1 VHDTS
6 MRTDTHR
13 KIAAACSSAA
23 LFLMLAAC
31 SGSSSPAAVAGS
43 GAAGETSAAVA
54 GPTAAVGLY
63 RQLTGFELATR
74 VPASSVYPSGFGEP
88 ADGKTNSGTT
98 LETASAKYDVSSL
111 SCSDLWG
118 DANDEGFGESGFA
131 ADVYFNDAQTQGFVV
146 EIRQFGAVGAAQA
159 FYRGLTVKLPGCSP
173 FAFQEDSGQFS
184 DTVAPSLGTPPTGIT
199 SASASADVHVVLTG
213 DQAATYD
220 VVDALDGDDVVTVE
234 SEGIG
239 MAEPAAPTPAA
250 LAEDMLTSVASA
262 NAN

>member
-1 VHDTS
+1 MHDTS
-6 MRTDTHR
+6 MRTDTSR
-13 KIAAACSSAA
+13 KISAACSGAA
-23 LFLMLAAC
+23 LVLALAAC
-31 SGSSSPAAVAGS
+31 SGSSSPAAAAGS
-43 GAAGETSAAVA
+43 GATTAAVA

-74 VPASSVYPSGFGEP
+74 VPPASDYPSGFGEP
-88 ADGKTNSGTT
+88 SDGKTNSGTS

-173 FAFQEDSGQFS
+173 FVFQEDNGQFS

-213 DQAATYD
+213 DQSATYD

-239 MAEPAAPTPAA
+239 VAEPATPTPAA
-250 LAEDMLTSVASA
+250 LAEDMLTSVAAA
-262 NAN
+262 NLSSN